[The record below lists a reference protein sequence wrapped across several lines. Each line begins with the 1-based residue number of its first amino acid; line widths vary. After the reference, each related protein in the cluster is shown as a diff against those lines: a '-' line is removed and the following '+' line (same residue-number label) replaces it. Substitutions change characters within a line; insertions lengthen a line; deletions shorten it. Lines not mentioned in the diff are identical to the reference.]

1 MRKIG
6 FFMSA
11 VTAAVL
17 ASTASAGDYEVTAIV
32 GGVVPEGNLE
42 LSKQGTIGAAVQF
55 NAIFESIKPELEVLV
70 SPDVDQNK
78 PAVDTT
84 ITRIMLNGV
93 HEYGLLGTAIPYMKA
108 GLGYE
113 NMTILQFDNTDS
125 VMADAGLG
133 FKFPI
138 AEDVALKLEALYMLK
153 YNDDRWDNNL
163 AGLAGISIAFGSS
176 EPKAAPEA
184 EPAPAAATAPADS
197 DSDGVADD
205 ADKCPGTAAGVTV
218 DASGCPL
225 DSDKDG
231 VADASDK
238 CPNTPAGVTVD
249 AMGCQLD
256 GDKDGVV
263 DAADKCPNTPK
274 GASVDE
280 LGCAV
285 DSDGDGVSD
294 LKDNC
299 PNTPEGFKV
308 DMVGCAVVKT
318 LEIRYETA
326 SAFIGKDSES
336 KVVEFADSL
345 KESPAYKVKILG
357 YTDCRGSEKYNQ
369 GLSEARANSVRTLL
383 IANGIAEDRIIVEGK
398 GESQPIA
405 DNGTAEGRAANRR
418 SEVWLL
424 K

>member
-1 MRKIG
+1 MRKLG
-6 FFMSA
+6 FFMST

-17 ASTASAGDYEVTAIV
+17 ASTATAGDYEVTAIV
-32 GGVVPEGNLE
+32 GGVIPEGNLE
-42 LSKQGTIGAAVQF
+42 MNKQGTIGAAVQF
-55 NAIFESIKPELEVLV
+55 NAIFESIKPELELLY
-70 SPDVDQNK
+70 SPDVVYK
-78 PAVDTT
+78 KAGGETT
-84 ITRIMLNGV
+84 ITRVMLNGV
-93 HEYGLLGTAIPYMKA
+93 HEYGPLGTAIPYMKA

-113 NMTILQFDNTDS
+113 NMTKLKYDNEDS

-138 AEDVALKLEALYMLK
+138 AEEVALKLEALYMLK

-163 AGLAGISIAFGSS
+163 AVLAGVNVAFGAS
-176 EPKAAPEA
+176 EPAA
-184 EPAPAAATAPADS
+184 EPAPEPAPAVADAPADS
-197 DSDGVADD
+197 DNDGVADD
-205 ADKCPGTAAGVTV
+205 ADKCPGTAAGVSV
-218 DASGCPL
+218 DANGCAL
-225 DSDKDG
+225 DSDSDG
-231 VADASDK
+231 VVDGTDK
-238 CPNTPAGVTVD
+238 CPDTPAGATVD

-256 GDKDGVV
+256 GDHDGVV
-263 DAADKCPNTPK
+263 DASDKCPDTPK

-308 DMVGCAVVKT
+308 DMVGCPVVKT
-318 LEIRYETA
+318 LKIRYETA
-326 SAFIGKDSES
+326 SAVIAKESEG
-336 KVVEFADSL
+336 KVVEFAEFL
-345 KESPAYKVKILG
+345 KESPAYNVKILG
-357 YTDCRGSEKYNQ
+357 HTDSRGSDKYNQ

-383 IANGIAEDRIIVEGK
+383 IANGISEDRIIAEGK

-405 DNGTAEGRAANRR
+405 DNGTKEGRAANRR
-418 SEVWLL
+418 IEVWLL

>member
-6 FFMSA
+6 LITSA

-17 ASTASAGDYEVTAIV
+17 ATSAAAADYEVTPLF
-32 GGVVPEGNLE
+32 GVVWPEGNLN
-42 LSKQGTIGAAVQF
+42 LKQEGTVGAEFQF
-55 NAIFESIKPELEVLV
+55 NGIFDSIKPELAVLY
-70 SPDVDQNK
+70 SPDADYK
-78 PAVDTT
+78 PGPDETT
-84 ITRIMLNGV
+84 ITRVMLNAV
-93 HEYGLLGTAIPYMKA
+93 HEYAPLGSAIPFMKI

-113 NMTILQFDNTDS
+113 NMTEDMYDNEDS

-133 FKFPI
+133 FKFPLT
-138 AEDVALKLEALYMLK
+138 EMLALKAEALYMLK

-163 AGLAGISIAFGSS
+163 AALVGFTISFGAS
-176 EPKAAPEA
+176 EPAA
-184 EPAPAAATAPADS
+184 EPAPEPAPAVAAAPSDS
-197 DSDGVADD
+197 DNDGVADD

-238 CPNTPAGVTVD
+238 CPDTPAGATVD

-263 DAADKCPNTPK
+263 DASDKCPNTPK

-308 DMVGCAVVKT
+308 DMVGCPVVKT
-318 LEIRYETA
+318 LKIRYETA
-326 SAFIGKDSES
+326 SAVIEKDSEG
-336 KVVEFADSL
+336 KVVEFADFL
-345 KESPAYKVKILG
+345 KESPSYNVKILG
-357 YTDCRGSEKYNQ
+357 HTDSRGSDKYNQ

-418 SEVWLL
+418 IEVWLL